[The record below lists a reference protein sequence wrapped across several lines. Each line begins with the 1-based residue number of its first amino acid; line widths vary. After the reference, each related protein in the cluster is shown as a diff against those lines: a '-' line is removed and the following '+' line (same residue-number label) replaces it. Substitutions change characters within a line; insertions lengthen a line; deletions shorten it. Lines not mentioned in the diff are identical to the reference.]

1 MCSTDDIVAKSK
13 KSSIAGQKRDEQQ
26 KDRKRRAERV
36 AKDAK
41 VVKESLN
48 CQTFRET
55 IQNRNKEFSFN

>member
-1 MCSTDDIVAKSK
+1 MCSTGDIVAKSK
-13 KSSIAGQKRDEQQ
+13 KSSIASQKRDEQQ
-26 KDRKRRAERV
+26 KDRKRRAE
-36 AKDAK
+36 KDAK